1 MKNCNT
7 ILSIHEGIGTTQKD
21 RVKPALQTNF
31 FLLDERNESDFILFV
46 QKLSKYVKFYN
57 EFNITEGD
65 WSVFFQKESTA
76 ILIYIA
82 SWNIELM
89 QNAFEIKKNEIF
101 LNNSFPTQKNL
112 LLEYFSK
119 LKIEFSDFLKRANQL
134 DDDIIE
140 KESLLTSSYLIENQ
154 FVTVF
159 NQINTATKHYL
170 FVKEFCI
177 Y

>member
-65 WSVFFQKESTA
+65 WSVFF
-76 ILIYIA
+76 
-82 SWNIELM
+82 
-89 QNAFEIKKNEIF
+89 KKSP
-101 LNNSFPTQKNL
+101 L
-112 LLEYFSK
+112 
-119 LKIEFSDFLKRANQL
+119 R
-134 DDDIIE
+134 
-140 KESLLTSSYLIENQ
+140 
-154 FVTVF
+154 
-159 NQINTATKHYL
+159 YL
-170 FVKEFCI
+170 FILLVGI
-177 Y
+177 LN